1 MFEAGGFMKNP
12 GLVSGMKGWR
22 KGIPINS
29 GHKSMG
35 KEKRVE
41 DKR

>member
-1 MFEAGGFMKNP
+1 MQEWCQEITG
-12 GLVSGMKGWR
+12 SGEQLKKWR